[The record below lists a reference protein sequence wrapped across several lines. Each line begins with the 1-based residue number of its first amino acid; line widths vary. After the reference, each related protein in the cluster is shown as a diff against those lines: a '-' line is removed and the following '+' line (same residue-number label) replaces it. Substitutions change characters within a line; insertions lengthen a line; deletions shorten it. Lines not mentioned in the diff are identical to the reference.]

1 MMNEFQF
8 DVIDTEIDKIARPY
22 NYRFVLQ
29 QNGELWTVKFDGSF
43 IKADKKYKAIIQ
55 VRVNLEVNNE

>member
-1 MMNEFQF
+1 MNEFQF
-8 DVIDTEIDKIARPY
+8 DVIDTETDEIVRPY